1 MTCRIIELLGV
12 RRMVVKCPYGWVGVL
27 LSAEAA
33 LRAAQRRG
41 GAVILH
47 DGRFRAD
54 MLARIAETR
63 GLEALL
69 DHIYVAEA
77 PPLPP
82 SLPVVIY
89 GVEGVGLDAV
99 YGLLDRVVLVVA
111 EKVGRLPRILRALS
125 VRVSRLSESRYKL
138 SWSQG
143 VCIVRVSGKGL
154 VEEEP
159 RGLLGRA
166 LSILMQATVEFG
178 PLSQRDAVD
187 VLSHRL
193 GMRRGEARR
202 LLVELARRG
211 FISVE
216 DGQVNVY

>member
-1 MTCRIIELLGV
+1 MACRIIELLGV

-33 LRAAQRRG
+33 LRAAQRKG

-54 MLARIAETR
+54 LLASMAEAR
-63 GLEALL
+63 RLEGLLGY
-69 DHIYVAEA
+69 IYVAEA

-82 SLPVVIY
+82 SLPVVVH
-89 GVEGVGLDAV
+89 GVEGVGLDTV
-99 YGLLDRVVLVVA
+99 YGLLDRIILAVA
-111 EKVGRLPRILRALS
+111 GKAGRLPRLLRALS
-125 VRVSRLSESRYKL
+125 VKVSRLSESRYKL

-143 VCIVRVSGKGL
+143 VCIVRASSGGL

-178 PLSQRDAVD
+178 PLSQKDAVD

-193 GMRRGEARR
+193 GMKRGDARR

-216 DGQVNVY
+216 GGQVNVY